1 MRQRLIWF
9 VMAVA
14 AVMPAF
20 GSSILGTADTFGVL
34 GASAVTNTGLT
45 VITGDVGVSPGTAIT
60 GFPPGSI
67 AAGTGALH
75 AGDAVAAQA
84 HTDAVTA
91 YNTLADLA
99 SNGNLTGTDLG
110 GLTLIPD
117 VYTYDSSAELTGTL
131 TLNFEDLSDQTIVF
145 QIGSTLTTASASSI
159 SIINPGTDDSV
170 YWQVG
175 SSATL
180 GTTTAFY
187 GTIIA
192 DTSISLTTNANI
204 TCGNAIALNGAVT
217 MDTNNV
223 STGGCM
229 ASTGGGGAPE
239 PGSVPLLGGGLFA
252 LFLYRWQLRRRP
264 A

>member
-34 GASAVTNTGLT
+34 GASTVTNTGPT
-45 VITGDVGVSPGTAIT
+45 VINGDLGLYSGTSIT
-60 GFPPGSI
+60 GFPPGI
-67 AAGTGALH
+67 VNGTTHDTDG
-75 AGDAVAAQA
+75 VAQGAQA
-84 HTDAVTA
+84 DALTA
-91 YNTLADLA
+91 YGTLAGMALTA
-99 SNGNLTGTDLG
+99 NLTGQDLG
-110 GLTLIPD
+110 GLTLTPG
-117 VYTYDSSAELTGTL
+117 VYHYASSAGLTGTL
-131 TLNFEDLSDQTIVF
+131 TLDFEDLSDQSIVF

-192 DTSISLTTNANI
+192 DTSITLTTGATI
-204 TCGNAIALNGAVT
+204 TCGNAIALTGAVT

-223 STGGCM
+223 STGACM
-229 ASTGGGGAPE
+229 AATGGGGAPE

-252 LFLYRWQLRRRP
+252 LFLYRWQLRRRR